1 MTESRPAVGICAG
14 LAHASWDVWDQDAVL
29 LPLNYLTAIQ
39 RAGGLPVM
47 IPPDPEFVEDPD
59 QMLERIDA
67 LILAGGVDIDPA
79 AYGAEP
85 HEETEAGT
93 SRVRDDAEIALV
105 QRALE
110 LDMPVLGICRGMQ
123 VMNVA
128 LGGTLLQHVPDKVG
142 HSQHRRTPGT
152 FVDSDHDVRLTPGS
166 LVARAAGEESHHT
179 KSHHHQAVAE
189 IGEGLEVTGWSTL
202 DDLPEAIEAP
212 ERRFA
217 LGVQWH
223 PEVDE
228 TSRLIAALVD
238 EAAKFADAHS
248 VGTDVVAPIG
258 TDSS

>member
-1 MTESRPAVGICAG
+1 
-14 LAHASWDVWDQDAVL
+14 VL

-39 RAGGLPVM
+39 GAGGLPVM
-47 IPPDPEFVEDPD
+47 IPPDPELVEDPG
-59 QMLERIDA
+59 QMLERLDG

-85 HEETEAGT
+85 HEETETGT
-93 SRVRDDAEIALV
+93 SRLRDETEIALV
-105 QRALE
+105 RRAFDLE
-110 LDMPVLGICRGMQ
+110 LPVLGICRGMQ

-142 HSQHRRTPGT
+142 HSGHRRNPGT
-152 FVDSDHDVRLTPGS
+152 FVDSDHDVRLAPGS
-166 LVARAAGEESHHT
+166 LAARAAGEELHGT

-189 IGEGLEVTGWSTL
+189 LGEGLEVTGWSAP

-212 ERRFA
+212 DRRFA

-228 TSRLIAALVD
+228 ASRLIAALVD
-238 EAAKFADAHS
+238 EARAYQTAR
-248 VGTDVVAPIG
+248 VR
-258 TDSS
+258 